1 DLKAMFL
8 LLNNGKREQ
17 QQQQQTP
24 EPTQFGRQA
33 FQFDVDDNFDASW
46 DTPSSPMRRQQQQ
59 QRRQQQQQQQPKYYP
74 ENHPIHPEDER
85 LNVKWPAKR
94 ETRAQQQQ
102 QQQQPSKSSG
112 VQAGVGSA
120 DSDGSFEHR
129 LGGRAQ
135 TPLSYHSSPMS
146 QQFMPSPMQPQLLPP
161 PPPLPQQTLPLQKQ
175 QQQQQPMSLL
185 ARPGAGPPPH
195 QFQYQQQ
202 QPPQQQ
208 QQQQPLA
215 DQHLHRLFEEI
226 YALRGEAET
235 VQFKYRQ
242 ERDAWA
248 YENAVLQAR
257 LADLAQRA
265 ERQAGVEAAYS
276 EELET
281 LRAENRDL
289 RIQMQ
294 EERLA
299 RELEAGDDAAAKSGT
314 AAAAGDQATQQQVD
328 QLVNEL
334 AALKRDLE
342 RLQHRYRTERDRWSA
357 RRRELEKAID
367 DLIAG
372 KDPKAVQKRLKAAEA
387 AEPKAEELHRSGFD
401 PVADDDDLATA
412 TMAYYSSANT
422 VKKEKAVL
430 ELELEDEK
438 RKNRVLEIEVEVLR
452 DQVMRANKKA
462 RGEAADDGEAEGA
475 AGSRD
480 ADLPLEKGSVEA
492 SEKRRDS
499 RRPSET
505 PRKHERQD
513 PYSSTPDE
521 QQQEDQPKQ
530 KQKQAAVQQKLNE
543 AHEELKAA
551 AEERDQARAEGER
564 LKAENERRREEN
576 KRMKD
581 ELVRAA
587 EQEEK
592 ANEERKRDAE
602 EKARLEDENRELKDK
617 LDKQRREND
626 AEVDKLKQEKRRLED
641 KLRNIR
647 DKMADGQKNYKH
659 FQGEFEELAK
669 LCE

>member
-1 DLKAMFL
+1 
-8 LLNNGKREQ
+8 
-17 QQQQQTP
+17 
-24 EPTQFGRQA
+24 
-33 FQFDVDDNFDASW
+33 
-46 DTPSSPMRRQQQQ
+46 
-59 QRRQQQQQQQPKYYP
+59 
-74 ENHPIHPEDER
+74 
-85 LNVKWPAKR
+85 
-94 ETRAQQQQ
+94 
-102 QQQQPSKSSG
+102 
-112 VQAGVGSA
+112 
-120 DSDGSFEHR
+120 
-129 LGGRAQ
+129 
-135 TPLSYHSSPMS
+135 
-146 QQFMPSPMQPQLLPP
+146 
-161 PPPLPQQTLPLQKQ
+161 
-175 QQQQQPMSLL
+175 
-185 ARPGAGPPPH
+185 
-195 QFQYQQQ
+195 
-202 QPPQQQ
+202 
-208 QQQQPLA
+208 
-215 DQHLHRLFEEI
+215 
-226 YALRGEAET
+226 
-235 VQFKYRQ
+235 

-265 ERQAGVEAAYS
+265 ERQAGVEAAYRS
-276 EELET
+276 WKLAMM
-281 LRAENRDL
+281 LRRKAE
-289 RIQMQ
+289 
-294 EERLA
+294 
-299 RELEAGDDAAAKSGT
+299 T

-438 RKNRVLEIEVEVLR
+438 RKNR
-452 DQVMRANKKA
+452 QNKKA

-505 PRKHERQD
+505 P
-513 PYSSTPDE
+513 
-521 QQQEDQPKQ
+521 
-530 KQKQAAVQQKLNE
+530 KQAAVQQKLNE

-587 EQEEK
+587 EQEK

-669 LCE
+669 LCEISSLCLITYLVPCYTFGMNAEAVGENCFVCGLGMVCGLSFILGPMIRSKIRERQGIPGSFMADCCIWFFCGFCALVQEGLEVKTFAARPQRIERE

>member
-1 DLKAMFL
+1 
-8 LLNNGKREQ
+8 
-17 QQQQQTP
+17 
-24 EPTQFGRQA
+24 
-33 FQFDVDDNFDASW
+33 
-46 DTPSSPMRRQQQQ
+46 
-59 QRRQQQQQQQPKYYP
+59 
-74 ENHPIHPEDER
+74 
-85 LNVKWPAKR
+85 
-94 ETRAQQQQ
+94 
-102 QQQQPSKSSG
+102 
-112 VQAGVGSA
+112 
-120 DSDGSFEHR
+120 
-129 LGGRAQ
+129 
-135 TPLSYHSSPMS
+135 
-146 QQFMPSPMQPQLLPP
+146 
-161 PPPLPQQTLPLQKQ
+161 
-175 QQQQQPMSLL
+175 
-185 ARPGAGPPPH
+185 
-195 QFQYQQQ
+195 
-202 QPPQQQ
+202 
-208 QQQQPLA
+208 
-215 DQHLHRLFEEI
+215 
-226 YALRGEAET
+226 
-235 VQFKYRQ
+235 

-438 RKNRVLEIEVEVLR
+438 RKNRVEVLR

-505 PRKHERQD
+505 P
-513 PYSSTPDE
+513 
-521 QQQEDQPKQ
+521 
-530 KQKQAAVQQKLNE
+530 KQAAVQQKLNE

-647 DKMADGQKNYKH
+647 DKISSLCLITYLVPCYTFGMNAEAVGENCFVCGLGMVCGLSFILGPMIRSKIRERQGIPGSFMADCCIWFFCGFCALVQEGLEVKT
-659 FQGEFEELAK
+659 FAARPQRIERE
-669 LCE
+669 